1 MTLLVQEVA
10 NGLVI
15 GSMYAAI
22 ALGFALTFNV
32 MRVVN
37 LAHPDTVA
45 VGMFAALL
53 AYRLVPNPF
62 VAILSALLAT
72 ALFGLILERTVL
84 RSLRPHSHLT
94 TLIATAG
101 VSIAL
106 ENILAAVFGADPVVF
121 PALVPSGSISFA
133 GVRLSTGQGIVVATS
148 AVMLVITAYYVRGT
162 KWGRAARA
170 VADRPDVAAAFGIN
184 VNRIAQGTVVLGAVM
199 AGVAGLSLA
208 NLYTSAWAFAGL
220 NYSLK
225 AFTVM
230 LVAGNRHIES
240 IIAVAL
246 GLGIVESL
254 ITGFVS
260 SNLTDLVAFAVLLLV
275 LVFRP
280 SGLFGSYADYD

>member
-1 MTLLVQEVA
+1 MSLLLQEIL

-15 GSMYAAI
+15 GSTYAAI

-45 VGMFAALL
+45 IGMFAALL
-53 AYRLVPNPF
+53 AYRALPNPI
-62 VAILSALLAT
+62 VAIAFALIAT
-72 ALFGLILERTVL
+72 ALFGVLLERTVL
-84 RSLRPHSHLT
+84 RSLRSYSHLS

-106 ENILAAVFGADPVVF
+106 ENVLAAAFGADPVAF
-121 PALVPSGSISFA
+121 PALFSSATLSVGS
-133 GVRLSTGQGIVVATS
+133 LTLTTGQVIVVATS
-148 AVMLVITAYYVRGT
+148 AGMLALTMLYVRGT

-170 VADRPDVAAAFGIN
+170 VADRPDVAAAFGVN
-184 VNRIAQGTVVLGAVM
+184 VNRISQATVALGSVM
-199 AGVAGLSLA
+199 AGIAGLAIA

-240 IIAVAL
+240 VIAVGLAL
-246 GLGIVESL
+246 GIIESL
-254 ITGFVS
+254 ITGFIS
-260 SNLTDLVAFAVLLLV
+260 SNLTDLVAFVVLLGV